1 MSRKPKNNSNSHGH
15 LKRSLSLATLTLFGL
30 GNIVGAGIY
39 VLIGKVAGVA
49 GYSAPL
55 AFLIAMV
62 IAALTAL
69 SYMEL
74 SSRYPEAAGVSAY
87 VHGAFGSKV
96 ISLGIGILM
105 LAGAIVS
112 SGVLAR
118 GFAGYLSQFVA
129 LPEWL
134 SAALILVVLG
144 AVVLWGIGE
153 SAKLAVVFT
162 FVELLGI
169 GLVIWAG
176 RQYLP
181 EIGQNI
187 SLFTAN
193 GSSAGWGGILVGAF
207 LAFYAFIGFEDI
219 VSVAE
224 EVKRPRRNM
233 PLAILLS
240 LSIATVLYIVTV
252 VVAVRAIPPSELAKS
267 SAPLS
272 LVFSRTAG
280 TSAMVISLIG
290 ISAAVNG
297 ILAHMIGSAR
307 LTYGLAKRGWLHHEL
322 AEVHLARKTPI
333 LATILSVSAMIVLAV
348 IFPLET
354 LARLTSFVLL
364 CIFVFVN
371 LALIIIKR
379 HKKITPHVV
388 TIPRWVPYAGLISSS
403 GLVLYQIVGR

>member
-1 MSRKPKNNSNSHGH
+1 MAQTKPKTNRPR
-15 LKRSLSLATLTLFGL
+15 LRRSLSLTTLTLFGL

-49 GYSAPL
+49 GYQAPL
-55 AFLIAMV
+55 AFLVAMV
-62 IAALTAL
+62 IAALTAF

-87 VHGAFGSKV
+87 VHGAFGSKL
-96 ISLGIGILM
+96 ISLGVGILM

-112 SGVLAR
+112 AGVLAR
-118 GFAGYLSQFVA
+118 GFGGYLSQFVA

-134 SAALILVVLG
+134 AAVLILVALG
-144 AVVLWGIGE
+144 VVVLWGIGE

-162 FVELLGI
+162 IVELAGI
-169 GLVIWAG
+169 IIVIWAG
-176 RQYLP
+176 RHYLP
-181 EIGQNI
+181 QISQNVR
-187 SLFTAN
+187 LFTSG
-193 GSSAGWGGILVGAF
+193 GSSINWSAILAGAF

-233 PLAILLS
+233 PLAIIYS
-240 LSIATVLYIVTV
+240 LTIATVLYVATV
-252 VVAVRAIPPSELAKS
+252 VVAVRAIPPAELAAS
-267 SAPLS
+267 NAPLA

-280 TSAMVISLIG
+280 ASAAIVSLIG

-322 AEVHLARKTPI
+322 AEVHLVRQTPI
-333 LATILSVSAMIVLAV
+333 LATVLSVAAMIILAV

-354 LARLTSFVLL
+354 LARLTSFLLL
-364 CIFVFVN
+364 CIFILVN

-379 HKKITPHVV
+379 RKRVHAQAI

-403 GLVLYQIVGR
+403 GLVLYQIIGH